1 MYTIVNKMMNGVR
14 IVAKMF
20 VAVLALNACSSDTF
34 LDTDL
39 EMSGDDEQTLVINL
53 STGGD
58 RLTTRAGRPLQS
70 SAAGQDIN
78 HVSLYVLN
86 TDGIVL
92 QKQLDERA
100 WSQALDYKNGKQL
113 EVVFRASEGERL
125 PEGDYTFYA
134 LGFTLNGDYQFQ
146 IDPLREVNAING
158 ESFDPNML
166 IRIKAEEFEKRFAA
180 LLKEDK
186 TDGEEIFAGKANI
199 TAKGD
204 KLFKTAPNGGASS
217 DGALM
222 VLNRQLAG
230 VMGYFTNIPAEIN
243 GIAPTHLRLIASNK
257 NNQVNFINLL
267 MGETEQQAKP
277 SFVVNGSLSGHPTY
291 PQVDYFENDKMQG
304 YVVFKILLADFFPMM
319 KAGKSFADCDLN
331 KDGFVG
337 YEDAAVLN
345 APSDFWVN
353 SHSTKD
359 YPQSLVKGSV
369 FDSHFVIPFRWREM
383 YPTFELQL
391 LGTDEFGGDIYLKS
405 WNIKISEDQLN
416 PEKPLGST
424 STGVIV
430 VMKGDKSTT
439 CFNVYRNHFYALGKK
454 TSDGDGQMLNKP
466 TESDQPL
473 DLSRSMEL
481 VVSIYKQW
489 SGSEQMQIR

>member
-345 APSDFWVN
+345 APSDF
-353 SHSTKD
+353 
-359 YPQSLVKGSV
+359 
-369 FDSHFVIPFRWREM
+369 
-383 YPTFELQL
+383 
-391 LGTDEFGGDIYLKS
+391 
-405 WNIKISEDQLN
+405 
-416 PEKPLGST
+416 
-424 STGVIV
+424 
-430 VMKGDKSTT
+430 
-439 CFNVYRNHFYALGKK
+439 
-454 TSDGDGQMLNKP
+454 
-466 TESDQPL
+466 
-473 DLSRSMEL
+473 
-481 VVSIYKQW
+481 
-489 SGSEQMQIR
+489 